1 LPVYFLYLHNLN
13 IKIKTLEKRFMAGHN
28 KWSKI
33 KRKKGV
39 ADAKR
44 GAIFSRII
52 KEINI
57 AIKEGGSPDPDFN
70 PRLRIALS
78 NAKGANMPKDN
89 IERAI
94 KKAVDSGSEAY
105 HQPTYEGYAPG
116 GVAVFVEC
124 ATDNLNR
131 TIAAVRAAFN
141 KREGSLS
148 TSGSV
153 DYLFERKG
161 IFVIDSALEDKD
173 GFELDIIDGG
183 AEDIEYDEE
192 NNEITLTV
200 SFEDFGNMQKKL
212 EELGI
217 EPKSST
223 LERIPL
229 TTLKLDLHEAK
240 KALGLIELLEEVED
254 VQNVFHNLEM
264 TEELES
270 VLA

>member
-1 LPVYFLYLHNLN
+1 
-13 IKIKTLEKRFMAGHN
+13 MAGHN

-57 AIKEGGSPDPDFN
+57 SIKEGGSQDPDFN
-70 PRLRIALS
+70 PRLRMALS

-89 IERAI
+89 IDRAI
-94 KKAVDSGSEAY
+94 KKAVESGTESY
-105 HQPTYEGYAPG
+105 HQPTYEGYASG
-116 GVAVFVEC
+116 GVAVFIEC

-131 TIAAVRAAFN
+131 TVAAVRAAFN

-161 IFVIDSALEDKD
+161 IFIINTKIEDKEF
-173 GFELDIIDGG
+173 FELELIDGG
-183 AEDIEYDEE
+183 AEDIDYDDDS
-192 NNEITLTV
+192 NEVTLTV
-200 SFEDFGNMQKKL
+200 GFEDFGNMQKKL
-212 EELGI
+212 EELGL

-229 TTLKLDLHEAK
+229 NTMQLNVHEAK
-240 KALGLIELLEEVED
+240 KALGLIEVLEELED

-264 TEELES
+264 TEELEAA
-270 VLA
+270 LQ